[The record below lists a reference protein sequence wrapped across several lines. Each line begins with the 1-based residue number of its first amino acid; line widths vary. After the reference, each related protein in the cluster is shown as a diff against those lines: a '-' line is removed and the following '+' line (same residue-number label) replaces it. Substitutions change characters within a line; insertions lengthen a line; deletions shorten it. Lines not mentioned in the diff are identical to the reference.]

1 VKSCRVMNRNR
12 ILISGAGIAGL
23 TLAIELKQ
31 KGLDPIVID
40 RLPAPRSHG
49 HLLEFFGTGW
59 DIATRLNVIEPL
71 RAIKYPV
78 ESLAFVDE
86 GGKSWFEVPFKRIR
100 AAFGDK
106 YCYLRRSDIQRVLTE
121 RARELDIEIR
131 YGVGIHALIDRGEG
145 VHTTFVGGTVEDFD
159 IVIGADG
166 ARSRVRMLAFGPDR
180 RFVKPLGLYV
190 ATFSTAQNG
199 YALNGGCKLYEERD
213 RTALLCPL
221 DDKDMD
227 GIYVFRQAASDV
239 PENLA
244 SLRLH
249 YQGAGWI
256 TSDVLRSVSADARV
270 ATGPVV
276 QIVMPEWHRGRVA
289 LVGDACGAL
298 GLQAGP
304 GVQMA
309 MAGAF
314 VLARELLRHAD
325 YRDAFAVYQRTLK
338 PMVDRKQKKAQLFAD
353 LYVPKPESHSW
364 LRRLGTK
371 AMFSPLGLSLVSRW
385 HGAASALA
393 R

>member
-1 VKSCRVMNRNR
+1 
-12 ILISGAGIAGL
+12 LISGAGIAGL

-31 KGLDPIVID
+31 KGLDPVVID

-78 ESLAFVDE
+78 ETLAFVDDA
-86 GGKSWFEVPFKRIR
+86 GRSWFEIPFERIR

-106 YCYLRRSDIQRVLTE
+106 YCYLRRSDIQRVLAE
-121 RARELDIEIR
+121 RARELAIEIR
-131 YGVGIHALIDRGEG
+131 YGTGIHALIDRGEG
-145 VHTTFVGGTVEDFD
+145 VHTTFVGGGVEDFD

-190 ATFSTAQNG
+190 AAFSTPQNG
-199 YALNGGCKLYEERD
+199 FPLNGTCKFYEELG
-213 RTALLCPL
+213 RTAMLCPL

-227 GIYVFRQAASDV
+227 GIYVFRQPERDA
-239 PENLA
+239 PENLT
-244 SLRLH
+244 SLRQR
-249 YQGAGWI
+249 YEDAGWI
-256 TSDVLRSVSADARV
+256 TSDVLRTVNADARV
-270 ATGPVV
+270 SIGPSV
-276 QIVMPEWHRGRVA
+276 QIVMPQWHRGRIA

-309 MAGAF
+309 MAGAY
-314 VLARELLRHAD
+314 VLARELVRHAD
-325 YRDAFAVYQRTLK
+325 HRDAFAAYQAAIK
-338 PMVDRKQKKAQLFAD
+338 PSVDRKQKKAQFFAD
-353 LYVPKPESHSW
+353 LYVPKPESRSW
-364 LRRLGTK
+364 LRRLATK

-385 HGAASALA
+385 HGAASALTH
-393 R
+393 

>member
-1 VKSCRVMNRNR
+1 MNRNA

-31 KGLDPIVID
+31 KGLDPVVID

-78 ESLAFVDE
+78 DTLAFVNDA
-86 GGKSWFEVPFKRIR
+86 GKSWFQIPLKRIR
-100 AAFGDK
+100 AAFSDK
-106 YCYLRRSDIQRVLTE
+106 YCYLRRSDIQHVLVN
-121 RARELDIEIR
+121 RARELGIDIR
-131 YGVGIHALIDRGEG
+131 YNTGIHALIDRGEG
-145 VHTTFVGGTVEDFD
+145 VHTTFVGGRVEDFD
-159 IVIGADG
+159 AVIGADG

-190 ATFSTAQNG
+190 AAFSTAQNG
-199 YALNGGCKLYEERD
+199 YALNGACNLYEETD

-227 GIYVFRQAASDV
+227 GIYVFRRPELDA

-244 SLRLH
+244 SLRRR
-249 YQGAGWI
+249 YEGAGWI
-256 TSDVLRSVSADARV
+256 ASDVLRDIGADARV
-270 ATGPVV
+270 PIGPAV
-276 QIVMPEWHRGRVA
+276 QVIMPEWHRGRIV

-314 VLARELLRHAD
+314 VLARELSRHAD
-325 YRDAFAVYQRTLK
+325 YRDAFAAYQATLK

-353 LYVPKPESHSW
+353 LYVPKPDSRSW
-364 LRRLGTK
+364 LRRLAVQTI
-371 AMFSPLGLSLVSRW
+371 FSPLGLAVASRW
-385 HGAASALA
+385 HGSASALA
-393 R
+393 H